1 MGITLTPTSTQSV
14 LPVWPSTAKNAHL
27 MSVGILAARTDSSAS
42 TGNGSTG
49 NGSTGNGSTG
59 GGSTANG
66 STEGGAGATGGFSYI
81 ERPRTNECVIRLQPS
96 TDASNGI
103 SVSAAQG
110 SQKPVVAPMGALA
123 SGVPPRSR
131 PV

>member
-1 MGITLTPTSTQSV
+1 MGITLNPMSTQLV
-14 LPVWPSTAKNAHL
+14 LPVW
-27 MSVGILAARTDSSAS
+27 SSRVNYAGPVS
-42 TGNGSTG
+42 GHGA
-49 NGSTGNGSTG
+49 
-59 GGSTANG
+59 GGS
-66 STEGGAGATGGFSYI
+66 SLS

-96 TDASNGI
+96 TDAVMGI

-110 SQKPVVAPMGALA
+110 SQKPVFATAGTQA